1 MVPSISLL
9 GQSLNAW
16 CADAVNPIKGICICS
31 DSRASRKIK
40 KDFDDTQD
48 SVVDLAV
55 PATTNPKSIAKQLKL
70 YRNHNGLT
78 VVFSTYQSIEAI
90 HAAQHEILKETAGTY
105 GKFDL
110 IVCDEAH
117 RTTGVKLSDRDESN
131 FTKIHDAEYI
141 KGNKRLYM
149 TATPRLYGQSA
160 KIKASEKDAILCSMD
175 DPKLYG
181 EEFFRV
187 NFSYAVEHGLLTDY
201 KVLVLTVN
209 EDDLPDNILSDI
221 KDPNNVE
228 LNFDDTSKLIGIV
241 NGLSKIIRGDKHATW
256 DADPTVMHRA
266 IAFCSA
272 IGNNHSPGTSVNTAE
287 VLPTICEKYRDSIS
301 TEEREHVVEVQAR
314 HIDGSMNSQA
324 RNEQLAWLA
333 DENIGENECRVLT
346 NVRCLSEG
354 IDVPALD
361 AVLFLSSRNSQ
372 VDVVQSVGRVMRNF
386 RKGQPDE
393 KSTDISLFP

>member
-1 MVPSISLL
+1 MYF
-9 GQSLNAW
+9 
-16 CADAVNPIKGICICS
+16 
-31 DSRASRKIK
+31 RK
-40 KDFDDTQD
+40 
-48 SVVDLAV
+48 
-55 PATTNPKSIAKQLKL
+55 
-70 YRNHNGLT
+70 
-78 VVFSTYQSIEAI
+78 
-90 HAAQHEILKETAGTY
+90 
-105 GKFDL
+105 
-110 IVCDEAH
+110 
-117 RTTGVKLSDRDESN
+117 
-131 FTKIHDAEYI
+131 
-141 KGNKRLYM
+141 
-149 TATPRLYGQSA
+149 
-160 KIKASEKDAILCSMD
+160 
-175 DPKLYG
+175 
-181 EEFFRV
+181 
-187 NFSYAVEHGLLTDY
+187 VEHGLLTDY

-393 KSTDISLFP
+393 KKYGYIIIPIVVPSDVKPEDALNNNTYFSTVWSILNALRSHDDHFNAEVNKIALNKNKTSKVVVGGPGIGHNAISDKQDQQDAQHIEDAEVARQLQLRFGEMQSGIYAKLVEKCGDRLYWENWSKRSVLSQRNS